1 MSEIISNIKKYF
13 YVGFSNIQFQIFQ
26 ILDVSEYFD
35 HVGQKVVEK
44 ERPLEEFYHTKMLE
58 DMA

>member
-13 YVGFSNIQFQIFQ
+13 YVGSSNIQFQIFQ

-44 ERPLEEFYHTKMLE
+44 ERSLEEFYHTKMLE
-58 DMA
+58 DLA